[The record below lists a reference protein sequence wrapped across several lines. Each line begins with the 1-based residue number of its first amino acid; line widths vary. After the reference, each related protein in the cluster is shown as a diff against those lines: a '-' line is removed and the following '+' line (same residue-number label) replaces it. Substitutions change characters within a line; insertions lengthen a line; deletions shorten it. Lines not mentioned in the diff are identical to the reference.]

1 MDAVAAKNTGF
12 RPVGRFLSWL
22 GPVWIAAI
30 VSLIASIPLTL
41 AALGVNYAATFMDR
55 DSLRQHVN
63 EAFASGQLEE
73 IYYEPSEIDR
83 GGHPYND
90 CLILHLS
97 LRDDLNAWEHALAPR
112 VSAVEPNPC
121 AALKTLAETPEIAL
135 GQPASGYVRYMHGQS
150 FFGGALISA
159 MPLDA
164 ARVLLK
170 IVTFAVL
177 GSLLVFA
184 LFRCWRLNKDGKT
197 AQATTAGFVAIAA
210 TMLLLFYDEAGFSV
224 TLGHFIEDM
233 VLFGYLWFA
242 LLVEPSRW
250 TPRMNIA
257 IHTVLGVLTAWME
270 FLTGGIPLC
279 ACAIALVF
287 ASQAAGPNANEQLR
301 RFLVAGAAFAAAIV
315 GAFAFKM
322 FLTAQAVGPDVWA
335 DFGGNLQSRMVNSGQ
350 DAASGK
356 AVGLIN
362 AWQEMAWYADRIGL
376 GSRMLGRALIGA
388 SFLAVAYGVFVIVRR
403 RMWGEKL
410 VQPGLLIVGFMAIV
424 LWHVAFYPHTS
435 VHAVFMV
442 RTLVGLFI
450 TAAALIV
457 CLHGEQLGALLRRSG
472 LRKKLASDA

>member
-12 RPVGRFLSWL
+12 RPVGRFLRWL

-55 DSLRQHVN
+55 DGLRRHVN

-73 IYYEPSEIDR
+73 IYYEPSAVDR

-97 LRDDLNAWEHALAPR
+97 LRDDLGGWEHALAPR
-112 VSAVEPNPC
+112 VNAVEPNPC

-135 GQPASGYVRYMHGQS
+135 GQPAGGYVRYLHGQS
-150 FFGGALISA
+150 FFGGALISI

-164 ARVLLK
+164 ARLLLK
-170 IVTFAVL
+170 TVTFAVL
-177 GSLLVFA
+177 GSLLAFA
-184 LFRCWRLNKDGKT
+184 LFRCWRFNKNGKT

-210 TMLLLFYDEAGFSV
+210 TMLLLFYDEADYSV
-224 TLGHFIEDM
+224 ALGHFIEDM

-242 LLVEPSRW
+242 LLVDPSRW

-257 IHTVLGVLTAWME
+257 IHAVLGVLTAWME
-270 FLTGGIPLC
+270 FLTGGIPLS

-301 RFLVAGAAFAAAIV
+301 RFLVAGAAFVAAIA
-315 GAFAFKM
+315 GAFAFKL
-322 FLTAQAVGPDVWA
+322 FLTAQAVGPDVWG
-335 DFGGNLQSRMVNSGQ
+335 DFAGNLQGRMISSGQ
-350 DAASGK
+350 DAVSGK
-356 AVGLIN
+356 TTGLIN
-362 AWQEMAWYADRIGL
+362 AWRELAWYADSIGL
-376 GSRMLGRALIGA
+376 GSRMLGRALIGI
-388 SFLAVAYGVFVIVRR
+388 SFVAVAYGVFVIVRR
-403 RMWGEKL
+403 KMWGEKL

-424 LWHVAFYPHTS
+424 VWHVAFYAHTS

-450 TAAALIV
+450 TAAALIA
-457 CLHGEQLGALLRRSG
+457 CLHGEQLGALMRLLDRGKR
-472 LRKKLASDA
+472 LA